1 MTKSR
6 RVEVIEIPTEQLSYV
21 PGPHRDRFAML
32 GRWSVVGR
40 HPEAAATYPETT
52 APSVAAA
59 QTAPRTAGDVGTAA
73 FRRLIKVPGGQ
84 LAVVL
89 GVWWQYAEHDDGH
102 LRLDVPRPVGD
113 AWSLSGAFRRTTI
126 ARWIPVEL
134 LLSPYADRW
143 TLLELLP
150 RRAVHPG
157 RGYFRAG
164 HRSLDRFVANL
175 CVGRAAR
182 GDARA
187 EIGPGQDHGVRG
199 RSRG

>member
-1 MTKSR
+1 MAKSR
-6 RVEVIEIPTEQLSYV
+6 RVELIEIPTEQLSYV

-32 GRWSVVGR
+32 GRWSVVR
-40 HPEAAATYPETT
+40 RNPVDAAAHPRPT
-52 APSVAAA
+52 APSAASV

-73 FRRLIKVPGGQ
+73 FRRLIKVPGDQ

-89 GVWWQYAEHDDGH
+89 GAWWQQAEHDDGH

-113 AWSLSGAFRRTTI
+113 AWSMSGAFRRTTI
-126 ARWIPVEL
+126 SRWVPVEL

-150 RRAVHPG
+150 RRAVHPS
-157 RGYFRAG
+157 RAYFRAG
-164 HRSLDRFVANL
+164 HRSLDRFVADLHDNRSQTRP
-175 CVGRAAR
+175 C
-182 GDARA
+182 
-187 EIGPGQDHGVRG
+187 QDHGVRG